1 MMAKDFGV
9 SKEFIDKELHR
20 LIATGQLHCRI
31 DAVRGIIIMNHPD
44 TKNHLYHSVIKFVML
59 SLSLYILDEFQFWK
73 LFLKY
78 KFFLSR
84 DGDILLN
91 RIQKLAR
98 VINA

>member
-44 TKNHLYHSVIKFVML
+44 TKNHLYRSVIKY
-59 SLSLYILDEFQFWK
+59 SLFSFFILTK
-73 LFLKY
+73 LMNFEMDSIY
-78 KFFLSR
+78 
-84 DGDILLN
+84 
-91 RIQKLAR
+91 
-98 VINA
+98 

>member
-1 MMAKDFGV
+1 MRLKAYEQFLTPYKTVRLDMMAKDFGV
-9 SKEFIDKELHR
+9 SKAFIDKELHR

-44 TKNHLYHSVIKFVML
+44 TKNHLYRSVIK
-59 SLSLYILDEFQFWK
+59 
-73 LFLKY
+73 
-78 KFFLSR
+78 